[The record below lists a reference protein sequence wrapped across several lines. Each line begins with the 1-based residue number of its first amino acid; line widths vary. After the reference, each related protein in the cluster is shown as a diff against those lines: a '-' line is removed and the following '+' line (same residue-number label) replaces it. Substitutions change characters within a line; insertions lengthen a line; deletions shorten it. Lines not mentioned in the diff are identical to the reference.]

1 MIIRKTLF
9 EHKEIPSDSKI
20 VLFNSLSYQFT
31 ESQAKEI
38 DRLHHLRAGLLKK
51 YPIGGGYYF
60 RRCLQVENV
69 ITIPVKSVDW
79 GSVTQK
85 DIEQALTNLC
95 SYCRE
100 NNLRSLVFA
109 KQACSEDVD
118 WLYVYNSIRRI
129 FEEAPVEI
137 YILSDEKAEMSKV
150 S

>member
-1 MIIRKTLF
+1 MIIRTTLF
-9 EHKEIPSDSKI
+9 DLKKIPPDSNV
-20 VLFNSLSYQFT
+20 VLFNSLSYKFT
-31 ESQAKEI
+31 STQAKEI
-38 DRLHHLRAGLLKK
+38 DRLHHLRAGLLKQ
-51 YPIGGGYYF
+51 YPIGGGYYL

-79 GSVTQK
+79 GSVTRK

-95 SYCRE
+95 AYCRE
-100 NNLRSLVFA
+100 NNIRSLAFA